1 MTCKTTLF
9 LLAVIGCMTSGCA
22 TMMPYGDAYD
32 CPQMEKGRCVSVE
45 SAHTHA
51 LTGAMPGDERAKP
64 AVTAVN
70 SGEALGEAIEKY
82 RKAVVKGKADAI
94 ELSRNELLRLVSPGQ
109 ADEFA
114 EALERFRAAL
124 KAGKPGKAADAEKE
138 LRAIHE
144 RAVAHA
150 RDSVRLEYSVA
161 GEATRQELLGRYAE
175 GQRTP
180 AVLMPPVIMETHI
193 LPYQTEFNTLAGER
207 TMWIPVEPA
216 RWTWPDRFNGGKAEE
231 IGGTARGSK

>member
-51 LTGAMPGDERAKP
+51 LTGAMPGDERAKT

-109 ADEFA
+109 ADELIEALGELSALIHGTGGPDCREPSLKSKLARRMLVKALPVA
-114 EALERFRAAL
+114 EA
-124 KAGKPGKAADAEKE
+124 
-138 LRAIHE
+138 
-144 RAVAHA
+144 
-150 RDSVRLEYSVA
+150 S
-161 GEATRQELLGRYAE
+161 
-175 GQRTP
+175 
-180 AVLMPPVIMETHI
+180 
-193 LPYQTEFNTLAGER
+193 
-207 TMWIPVEPA
+207 
-216 RWTWPDRFNGGKAEE
+216 
-231 IGGTARGSK
+231 